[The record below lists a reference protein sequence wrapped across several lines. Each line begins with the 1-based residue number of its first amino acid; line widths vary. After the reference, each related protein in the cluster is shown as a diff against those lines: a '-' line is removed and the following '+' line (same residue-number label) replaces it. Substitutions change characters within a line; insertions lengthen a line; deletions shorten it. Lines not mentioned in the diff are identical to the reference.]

1 MNLTELLQATAD
13 AIRTKTKSTDTI
25 NAQNF
30 PTAIENIKGGSGNA
44 TAADV
49 LSGKTFSNDD
59 GEATGS
65 MTNNGAVSTTIAQGG
80 SYTIP
85 AGYHN
90 GSGKV
95 SATAN
100 SGTASTSQVLSGQ
113 TFYSNSA
120 TKQTGTMTNQGT
132 KTYSITTKAQS
143 IIIPQGYHSGSGT
156 VSIDATEQAKIV
168 PENILKGITILG
180 VEGSVIEKPFVA
192 PDIGQIITMDLGTTA
207 AAGTN
212 NTYRVLSING
222 TQAKVV
228 AMYDYN
234 TSTAFNTSSIT
245 TTFSD
250 GSTGQ
255 KYEDSNLDAVFTTFY
270 NAMND
275 TAKAAIVPQNINQ
288 TIWGYNT
295 GSSTDFDYAQEYNWE
310 GTYNYHQNKGSVSV
324 GERYVFALDMT
335 DLADYFDNKTATS
348 NQLMQLFYNQDKP
361 TTYTYPWL
369 RSANAG
375 SSNYCWHVR
384 SSSGNVSSS
393 YYVYS
398 YAVRPAF
405 VIDLSKVDWS

>member
-13 AIRTKTKSTDTI
+13 AIRTKTKSTATI

-85 AGYHN
+85 VGYHN

-100 SGTASTSQVLSGQ
+100 SGTASASQVLSGQ

-120 TKQTGTMTNQGT
+120 TKQTGTMINQGT
-132 KTYSITTKAQS
+132 KTYSIATKAQS
-143 IIIPQGYHSGSGT
+143 VTIPQGYHSGSGT
-156 VSIDATEQAKIV
+156 VSIDATEQEKIT
-168 PENILKGITILG
+168 EDNITEGVTILG
-180 VEGSVIEKPFVA
+180 VTGTRVPKYKIAKKG
-192 PDIGQIITMDLGTTA
+192 DIITMDLGTTA

-212 NTYRVLSING
+212 NTYRVLSIDG

-234 TSTAFNTSSIT
+234 TSTKFNSSSVT
-245 TTFSD
+245 TTFSN
-250 GSTGQ
+250 GATGQ
-255 KYEDSNLDAVFTTFY
+255 KYESSNLDTVLNTTFY

-275 TAKAAIVPQNINQ
+275 TAKAAIVPQTITQ
-288 TIWGYNT
+288 TT
-295 GSSTDFDYAQEYNWE
+295 TSRTSTTPTSYDLSIIDTS
-310 GTYNYHQNKGSVSV
+310 GTTYYYTVNGTVSV
-324 GERYVFALDMT
+324 GSRYVFALDIP
-335 DLADYFDNKTATS
+335 DLAEYKKDFGNYEL
-348 NQLMQLFYNQDKP
+348 NQMFYNQNTP

-369 RSANAG
+369 RSADADY
-375 SSNYCWHVR
+375 SSNVCCVFSDC
-384 SSSGNVSSS
+384 SSVDID
-393 YYVYS
+393 YYNYGG
-398 YAVRPAF
+398 AVRPAF